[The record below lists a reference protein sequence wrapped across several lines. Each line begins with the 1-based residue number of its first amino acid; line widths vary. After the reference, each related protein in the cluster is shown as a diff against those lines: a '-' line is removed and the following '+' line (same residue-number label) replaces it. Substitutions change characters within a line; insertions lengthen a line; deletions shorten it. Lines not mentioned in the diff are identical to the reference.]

1 MDIRFDKTEAVILV
15 VGEERHE
22 MLVYANCISTYSRFF
37 LIELQKQWPEGQMR
51 TIALPLEDPKTTT
64 QYLNYVYGETLPTA
78 HLTRETVQLYPD
90 PSTITTV
97 DLANLHILGQR
108 LRDGN
113 MRNAVNEEHIRLS
126 KLGVYPGLDV
136 ISIIYEGTTKGNP
149 GRELMVD
156 IHHGRAR
163 RGWLDA
169 EAHPVFLLDLAQE
182 LLHKAEQAPSPASYR
197 GPACQLV
204 VGDFWSERKVCA
216 APTA

>member
-1 MDIRFDKTEAVILV
+1 
-15 VGEERHE
+15 
-22 MLVYANCISTYSRFF
+22 
-37 LIELQKQWPEGQMR
+37 
-51 TIALPLEDPKTTT
+51 
-64 QYLNYVYGETLPTA
+64 
-78 HLTRETVQLYPD
+78 
-90 PSTITTV
+90 
-97 DLANLHILGQR
+97 
-108 LRDGN
+108 